1 MDPVPLFGRP
11 AAVAE
16 RSIFRGHTYFVFYLI
31 APLVKIFPV
40 RIVLMSLDVVSFT
53 ALGLLAY
60 VLLRRKGVSIA
71 AACLFCLLI
80 VAQPAWWKGL
90 LLGQFYPDRFF
101 ILAGFV
107 FMSLV
112 SLAPVPQ
119 MSKTWNRVWLLI
131 AALACASINERGALV
146 AGMFLLLY
154 VILYWKKPGLD
165 RYYELALSAGLL
177 FYGFV
182 ALKFLIP
189 NNTDYSSFLPRNLS
203 DLLYTVQLPRFLPLL
218 TLFLLVN
225 APLFFLALF
234 EWWGAIIA
242 AILMGPNIIGDIG
255 GGEKTGWVTH
265 YPSFFFPSLVW
276 AGLVGYSALFEK
288 TTTKKRLPALYAITS
303 GLILLLWMLNPD
315 STAPISISFSNV
327 TKSVLP
333 TFTEE
338 ASLFL
343 FQTGPRRNIEDA
355 ADGIRRAVPRNSVVS
370 TIEAGMPLL
379 YQDRTIEFFPKDIDH
394 ADYAVLGAQE
404 IDGKITYN
412 GAISFLGADELKKF
426 NELVLARM
434 KRDGYDLD
442 HPQLFTAING
452 LAVVRRIH

>member
-1 MDPVPLFGRP
+1 
-11 AAVAE
+11 
-16 RSIFRGHTYFVFYLI
+16 
-31 APLVKIFPV
+31 
-40 RIVLMSLDVVSFT
+40 
-53 ALGLLAY
+53 
-60 VLLRRKGVSIA
+60 
-71 AACLFCLLI
+71 
-80 VAQPAWWKGL
+80 
-90 LLGQFYPDRFF
+90 
-101 ILAGFV
+101 
-107 FMSLV
+107 
-112 SLAPVPQ
+112 
-119 MSKTWNRVWLLI
+119 
-131 AALACASINERGALV
+131 
-146 AGMFLLLY
+146 
-154 VILYWKKPGLD
+154 
-165 RYYELALSAGLL
+165 
-177 FYGFV
+177 
-182 ALKFLIP
+182 
-189 NNTDYSSFLPRNLS
+189 
-203 DLLYTVQLPRFLPLL
+203 
-218 TLFLLVN
+218 
-225 APLFFLALF
+225 
-234 EWWGAIIA
+234 
-242 AILMGPNIIGDIG
+242 
-255 GGEKTGWVTH
+255 
-265 YPSFFFPSLVW
+265 
-276 AGLVGYSALFEK
+276 
-288 TTTKKRLPALYAITS
+288 
-303 GLILLLWMLNPD
+303 MLNPD